1 MPASRS
7 RWFVLLWALLP
18 FLAAL
23 GGAAFPPDQWFAA
36 LAKPSW
42 QPPNYLFG
50 PVWTT
55 LYLMM
60 GIAAG
65 LVWLRG
71 PSPAVRAAL
80 VVFAGQLLLNALWTP
95 VFFGAHALGAAL
107 IVIVLMWLAIALTIA
122 LFWRVR
128 PLAAALLL
136 PYLAWVSFATALNAA
151 LWRLNG

>member
-1 MPASRS
+1 MPTPRS
-7 RWFVLLWALLP
+7 RWFLLLWAVLP

-23 GGAAFPPDQWFAA
+23 GGAAFPPDAWFAA

-42 QPPNYLFG
+42 QPPNWLFG

-71 PSPAVRAAL
+71 PSPAVRSAL
-80 VVFAGQLLLNALWTP
+80 IAFGAQLVLNALWTP
-95 VFFGAHALGAAL
+95 VFFGAQALGAAL
-107 IVIVLMWLAIALTIA
+107 LVIVVLWLAIVLTI
-122 LFWRVR
+122 LHFWRVQR
-128 PLAAALLL
+128 LAAMLLV
-136 PYLAWVSFATALNAA
+136 PYLAWVSFASVLNAA
-151 LWRLNG
+151 LLRINA

>member
-1 MPASRS
+1 MAAPRS

-80 VVFAGQLLLNALWTP
+80 IVFVGQLVP
-95 VFFGAHALGAAL
+95 VSYTHLDVYKRQHQDQQRAEQPRGHL
-107 IVIVLMWLAIALTIA
+107 
-122 LFWRVR
+122 
-128 PLAAALLL
+128 
-136 PYLAWVSFATALNAA
+136 
-151 LWRLNG
+151 